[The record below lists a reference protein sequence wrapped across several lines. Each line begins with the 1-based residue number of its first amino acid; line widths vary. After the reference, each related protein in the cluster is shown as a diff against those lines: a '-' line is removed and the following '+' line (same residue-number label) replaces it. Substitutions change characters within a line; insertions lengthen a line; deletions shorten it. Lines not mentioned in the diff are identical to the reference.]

1 MNSSKIDSLV
11 SQVIDRHRKLASSRH
26 LTAKNNK
33 CKQKGAVG
41 AMIDAHPVATVLIS
55 YIGIW
60 LLLLIVAGIL
70 AATYGHCCC

>member
-11 SQVIDRHRKLASSRH
+11 DQVVDRHKKLANARR
-26 LTAKNNK
+26 LAAKNNK

-41 AMIDAHPVATVLIS
+41 AMADAHPVATVLTF

-60 LLLLIVAGIL
+60 LLLLIIAGIL
-70 AATYGHCCC
+70 AATCGQCCC